1 LHSWFFLSFP
11 ATWILV
17 AGPEGDEERSGEEV
31 LRLIQI
37 RLTTAS
43 LEKSRPASQDNS
55 PQRTGSRFQFQK
67 RPQLFIRVHN
77 KAISVVAVCVCNKDW
92 LPVGIDR

>member
-1 LHSWFFLSFP
+1 MDSWFFLSFP

-37 RLTTAS
+37 RLTTSS
-43 LEKSRPASQDNS
+43 LAKNTLACQVNS
-55 PQRTGSRFQFQK
+55 PQRTGRTHNETLSAVAMRVSKRSR
-67 RPQLFIRVHN
+67 PWPTTSN
-77 KAISVVAVCVCNKDW
+77 ADS
-92 LPVGIDR
+92 